1 MSENIGQLFI
11 ILKQLRK
18 MLEETV
24 EKTGKA
30 SKIAV
35 EISGEFEQELSTDLD
50 SLQVE
55 LQGHLDDL
63 DSIIDEGE
71 TLREDSD
78 LMESSMRS
86 GLVNEENYKVNDES
100 TQEEIKQEQEK
111 KQDPEKMSAN
121 DTRCY

>member
-1 MSENIGQLFI
+1 MSENISQLFI

-18 MLEETV
+18 MIEETV
-24 EKTGKA
+24 EKTGEA

-71 TLREDSD
+71 TLREDSN

-86 GLVNEENYKVNDES
+86 GLVNEENYKTNHES
-100 TQEEIKQEQEK
+100 TQEEMKQKQEK
-111 KQDPEKMSAN
+111 VQDPE
-121 DTRCY
+121 